1 LRVAPFVVIPRDNL
15 QHVVTHDHGERGVDR
30 RGDVRA
36 SEVAGHE
43 RLVSDSQ
50 DALELAVGSLAEGGV
65 DFVGGDLLGGLDD
78 QIDDGDV
85 RRRHAERDTVELTL
99 ELREHERDSLGGT
112 GGGRHNVQGSGTS
125 TAQVTVGRIED
136 ALVTSVRVG
145 GGHQT
150 LDETKLFV
158 EHLDE
163 RRETVGGAGRVGNDL
178 VGVLVLVSVD
188 TEHVGRDVVTLGR
201 GGDHNLLG
209 TRGEVLGGARGVDE
223 DAGTFNDNVDTE
235 SRPREL
241 ERVTGGNNFDH
252 LAVDGDVGV
261 VDNLDIG
268 FKGAEDRVVLDQVGG
283 LLDSARVV
291 DGDNVEHRVG
301 ASVPAAQEVAANA
314 AETVDGN
321 LAGLA
326 LHGGNGLGAS
336 RLGGG
341 LALDATGEGL
351 FRLGRESRGCEARER
366 LRSRRRGVINERS
379 VSTSKRFVRV
389 LVLVLVKPRLFFRR
403 SVEPRSRVGKYT
415 LTSHDSS
422 NGIMVDWKSKKKKST
437 RRRPRADEGL
447 TCARGRTQ
455 PDPTRGWARAFAVPA
470 VPRRRRPRTTPGENG
485 RREISPI
492 RIQRDDA
499 TTRLRR
505 PDRSPIDRSRTDRG
519 PIASSSPAKPRARG
533 GSSRRRTT
541 DGTRARRRDRPPFP
555 RRRRGVKR

>member
-1 LRVAPFVVIPRDNL
+1 MRVGENEPKSFFPRFDNVLPLALESSLRIKHVKTRAIDSSISCIVNFLRFITSHSVGGRLLNGVARSRQNAAERSGKRFFVELFAFFEVRRDQLGQIHNALRIAPLVVIPRDNL
-15 QHVVTHDHGERGVDR
+15 QHVVSHDHGERGVDR
-30 RGDVRA
+30 RGDIRA

-50 DALELAVGSLAEGGV
+50 DTLELAVGSLTEGGV
-65 DFVGGDLLGGLDD
+65 DFIGGDLLGGLDN

-85 RRRHAERDTVELTL
+85 RRRHAERDAVELTL

-112 GGGRHNVQGSGTS
+112 GGGRHNVQGGGTG

-145 GGHQT
+145 GGHQA

-163 RRETVGGAGRVGNDL
+163 RRETVGGAGRVGDDL

-209 TRGEVLGGARGVDE
+209 TRSKVLGGARGVDE

-241 ERVTGGNNFDH
+241 ERVTGGDNFDH

-261 VDNLDIG
+261 VDNLDVG

-314 AETVDGN
+314 AETVNSN

-351 FRLGRESRGCEARER
+351 FRLGRESRGGEARER
-366 LRSRRRGVINERS
+366 LRSRGKTNKTNCLGQYIA
-379 VSTSKRFVRV
+379 TFKRFVSSSQSSITPPIIHCV
-389 LVLVLVKPRLFFRR
+389 
-403 SVEPRSRVGKYT
+403 RSRGF
-415 LTSHDSS
+415 
-422 NGIMVDWKSKKKKST
+422 N
-437 RRRPRADEGL
+437 
-447 TCARGRTQ
+447 
-455 PDPTRGWARAFAVPA
+455 
-470 VPRRRRPRTTPGENG
+470 
-485 RREISPI
+485 
-492 RIQRDDA
+492 
-499 TTRLRR
+499 
-505 PDRSPIDRSRTDRG
+505 
-519 PIASSSPAKPRARG
+519 
-533 GSSRRRTT
+533 
-541 DGTRARRRDRPPFP
+541 
-555 RRRRGVKR
+555 KRNQ